1 MTDNTKISGILSRLP
16 DEPGVYQMF
25 DCEGTIIYIGKANSL
40 KKRVTSY
47 FNKKNHD
54 PKTSVLVKNISD
66 IEYIITDTEIEA
78 LLLES
83 TLIKKHKPKFNVRL
97 KDDKRYPYIAVTLN
111 EEYPRVIYTR
121 SINRSTDRY
130 FGPFTDARAAK
141 NTSIMINTL
150 FRLKTCRRQVPLR
163 ENERPCI
170 NYQIGKCSGVCDGKV
185 TREEY
190 RSMVNDAVS
199 FLEGNI
205 EPVIENL
212 NRRMKQYSEATEFEK
227 AAQIRD
233 MIFDIQTVSQKQKV
247 DLPSGIN
254 QDYMAVK
261 ITGGEAVLVLFEFR
275 HGVLTGRRVNIFD
288 NAEYTE
294 PGIILGTFIVD
305 YYKGREIPSRIM
317 TSDSIPDVKLISAH
331 LTELARTKV
340 ILATAVS
347 REDHGIINMIN
358 KNIDIITSERR
369 LSEQNNP
376 VAGLTLLKDVLDLD
390 TEPDVMEC
398 FDISNFQGTD
408 SVASMVQFRTGRP
421 DKSGYRR
428 YKIRAYEQ
436 SNDPGMIHEA
446 VSRRLQFL
454 VNEELEMPD
463 LVIIDGG
470 PTQLA
475 RAIEAAANFAPD
487 LKIISLAK
495 KFEEIY
501 TAPDREPLRLPES
514 SPALR
519 LLQNIRDEAHRFA
532 VTYHRKLRDKRTV
545 SSELDSIPD
554 TGEKTKQL
562 LLKHFKSV
570 DAVKSASVEELAS
583 VNGIG
588 KSKAG
593 RIYRHFHPGDSA

>member
-1 MTDNTKISGILSRLP
+1 
-16 DEPGVYQMF
+16 
-25 DCEGTIIYIGKANSL
+25 
-40 KKRVTSY
+40 
-47 FNKKNHD
+47 
-54 PKTSVLVKNISD
+54 
-66 IEYIITDTEIEA
+66 
-78 LLLES
+78 
-83 TLIKKHKPKFNVRL
+83 
-97 KDDKRYPYIAVTLN
+97 
-111 EEYPRVIYTR
+111 
-121 SINRSTDRY
+121 
-130 FGPFTDARAAK
+130 
-141 NTSIMINTL
+141 
-150 FRLKTCRRQVPLR
+150 
-163 ENERPCI
+163 
-170 NYQIGKCSGVCDGKV
+170 
-185 TREEY
+185 
-190 RSMVNDAVS
+190 
-199 FLEGNI
+199 
-205 EPVIENL
+205 
-212 NRRMKQYSEATEFEK
+212 
-227 AAQIRD
+227 
-233 MIFDIQTVSQKQKV
+233 
-247 DLPSGIN
+247 
-254 QDYMAVK
+254 
-261 ITGGEAVLVLFEFR
+261 
-275 HGVLTGRRVNIFD
+275 
-288 NAEYTE
+288 
-294 PGIILGTFIVD
+294 
-305 YYKGREIPSRIM
+305 
-317 TSDSIPDVKLISAH
+317 
-331 LTELARTKV
+331 
-340 ILATAVS
+340 
-347 REDHGIINMIN
+347 MIN